1 VNAYDKVLIPEMNLG
16 QLALLIRA
24 KFLVDVKSFTKVQG
38 LPIFAE
44 ELEREITRVLD
55 E

>member
-1 VNAYDKVLIPEMNLG
+1 
-16 QLALLIRA
+16 
-24 KFLVDVKSFTKVQG
+24 VDAQTYAKVQG

-44 ELEREITRVLD
+44 ELEREITRMLD